1 MRADCNDSRLYARVF
16 CHLISLAKIKDL
28 SQSIGESHHLT
39 NKQATKLMGQEHEIY
54 L

>member
-1 MRADCNDSRLYARVF
+1 MRADCNDSQFYARVF

-28 SQSIGESHHLT
+28 SQSIGESHHLR
-39 NKQATKLMGQEHEIY
+39 NKDVTKHKGQEHEIY